1 MRLHLS
7 TSRGPARSLH
17 KTSVREEG
25 GAELVEA
32 ALVIS
37 FLVMLLLGVIV
48 MARAYNVAETINRAA
63 REGAR
68 FAVTPTCASCGN
80 TFPTDDEVRAVVNAS
95 LTVSALDPTLVQ
107 PNPINVQRNVVLNT
121 GSVPEE
127 VGIVISFNYPFQFLL
142 PFTSLNMTTIS
153 LSTQVQM
160 RQE

>member
-95 LTVSALDPTLVQ
+95 LTASTLDPTLVQ